1 MSLETANFL
10 IVAPT
15 VVIQPEW
22 TANILKKCPDKDI
35 SEAYAS
41 LSEV

>member
-15 VVIQPEW
+15 VVIESEW
-22 TANILKKCPDKDI
+22 TANILDKCPEDDI